1 MPCIPG
7 RRLQHTY
14 RTFVIS
20 KSDLEHQLNNTT
32 VDRVGRRVRGRRLQH
47 THRTLG
53 IACPVCMLQ
62 PPPAHTEQHQT
73 PSLLCLCWSRFPRTR
88 RHKRFMFVLLSLCA
102 ITFFCNADCPVCML
116 EPPPAYTGRRQ
127 TATLP
132 CVCWSPLPRTRRTER
147 YTVVLFS
154 LCATS
159 DFITPSFQC
168 VCWSL
173 LPHTR
178 GNARPQ
184 PYRVYAGAA
193 SRVHAGQNSHRGV
206 VSVFSQIRCCDAER
220 PVCIC
225 WSRLP
230 RTRDNAKP
238 HPYCLYA

>member
-1 MPCIPG
+1 MYSGGGSSIRYGMSGVYVAAASRAHGATPNHN
-7 RRLQHTY
+7 LT
-14 RTFVIS
+14 
-20 KSDLEHQLNNTT
+20 
-32 VDRVGRRVRGRRLQH
+32 
-47 THRTLG
+47 
-53 IACPVCMLQ
+53 VCMLE
-62 PPPAHTEQHQT
+62 PLPAYIPARMVHGRVAQLVCSH
-73 PSLLCLCWSRFPRTR
+73 RFR
-88 RHKRFMFVLLSLCA
+88 
-102 ITFFCNADCPVCML
+102 NADCPVCIL
-116 EPPPAYTGRRQ
+116 EPPIAYSGRRQ

-159 DFITPSFQC
+159 DFITRSVQC

-206 VSVFSQIRCCDAER
+206 VSVF
-220 PVCIC
+220 
-225 WSRLP
+225 
-230 RTRDNAKP
+230 T
-238 HPYCLYA
+238 